1 LEFNARKDIFAFTD
15 PNNCC
20 TNYFILMLERL
31 KTFEHT
37 PPEIIFHWQ
46 DTETEAQ
53 GWVVI
58 NSRRNG
64 AAGGGTRMRKGCT
77 LGEVLSLA
85 KTMEIKFAVS
95 GPPIGGAK
103 SGIDF
108 DPQDP
113 RKEGVLRR
121 WYSAISP
128 LLKTYYGTGGDLN
141 VSDFAEVGPIT
152 RQLGILHPQE
162 GVVRGHFEPT
172 EKDFASIIHNL
183 SKGVTKEVTFYDY
196 APTDTGKS
204 VTISDM
210 ITGYGV
216 GMSVV
221 HAYDLW
227 RMDRINKRVIVQGF
241 GNVGG
246 AAALTLAYHGF
257 RIVGILDIRGAVI
270 RPEGLSLDQ
279 VKELYVNREGN
290 QLPADDLMSFEEA
303 NQHIWNM
310 GAEVFVPAAGSRLVS
325 RAQVE
330 AMLGHGLEVVAC
342 GANVPF
348 QDKEIFM
355 GPTTLFADE
364 EALVIPDFIANCGM
378 ARAFAYFM
386 QKNAMLIDAAIFQ
399 DVSLTILK
407 ALAKTHQIQENPRK
421 IWQKSL
427 EWVLD
432 EIMEEK
438 IVELG

>member
-1 LEFNARKDIFAFTD
+1 
-15 PNNCC
+15 
-20 TNYFILMLERL
+20 MLSKL
-31 KTFEHT
+31 KAFEHS
-37 PPEIIFHWQ
+37 PAEIVFQWN
-46 DTETEAQ
+46 DTETEAK

-77 LGEVLSLA
+77 LDEVLSLA

-108 DPQDP
+108 DPRDP
-113 RKEGVLRR
+113 RKEGVLKR
-121 WYSAISP
+121 WYSAVKP
-128 LLKTYYGTGGDLN
+128 LLKNYYGTGGDMN
-141 VSDFAEVGPIT
+141 VDEVQEVIPIT
-152 RQLGILHPQE
+152 NELGILHPQE
-162 GVVRGHFEPT
+162 GVVRGHIKAEGEAFEQ
-172 EKDFASIIHNL
+172 IISNL
-183 SKGVTKEVTFYDY
+183 RRGVTKEVTFYDY
-196 APTDTGKS
+196 APTGTGKHIT
-204 VTISDM
+204 VSDM

-227 RMDRINKRVIVQGF
+227 KMDRINKRVVVQGF

-257 RIVGILDIRGAVI
+257 RIVGIIDIRGGI
-270 RPEGLSLDQ
+270 IKEEGLSLEE

-290 QLPADDLMSFEEA
+290 QLPGDYLISFEEA
-303 NQHIWNM
+303 NQRIWQLD
-310 GAEVFVPAAGSRLVS
+310 AEVFVPAAGSRLVERGQIGQLIDRS
-325 RAQVE
+325 
-330 AMLGHGLEVVAC
+330 LEVVAC

-348 QDKEIFM
+348 KDEEIFL
-355 GPTTLFADE
+355 GPTAIYADNKV
-364 EALVIPDFIANCGM
+364 LVIPDFIANCGM

-386 QKNAMLIDAAIFQ
+386 QKDAMMIDAAIFQ
-399 DVSLTILK
+399 DVSLTILR
-407 ALAKTHQIQENPRK
+407 ALDKTQKIQEEPVQ

-427 EWVLD
+427 EWVLEEVMPEQSP
-432 EIMEEK
+432 EIYNTAQ
-438 IVELG
+438 